1 MMRINKNMNLK
12 KITLSLSIIA
22 GLGLSNLAAAEIQPK
37 NTLTDAR
44 IKQVEYQKNNVVT
57 IVGKPFVSTQIIFGD
72 DESILDVQGGDE
84 AGWTVHIDKAL
95 LNILTIKPT
104 LFDSNTN
111 LAVVTNDKNNEKR
124 IYHFHLMMGAASKVN
139 EGEATYAIEF
149 VYPDKEKAILEK
161 TLNFLQRQK
170 DSILNVAKK
179 PSDYHWE
186 YSFSGNKTILPLH
199 VFDDG
204 QFTYLQLRPAQT
216 VPSVFAVD
224 NKQGEES
231 VVNTRIEG
239 DYLVIQQI
247 APQFTLRE
255 GEHKVASLFNDVAIK
270 KLRESGE

>member
-1 MMRINKNMNLK
+1 MKVK
-12 KITLSLSIIA
+12 KIVLGFSIIA
-22 GLGLSNLAAAEIQPK
+22 SMLLSNMAFAEIKPK
-37 NTLTDAR
+37 DTMTDDR
-44 IKQVEYQKNNVVT
+44 IKQVEFQKNNVVT
-57 IVGKPFVSTQIIFGD
+57 INGKPFVSTQIIFGD

-84 AGWTVHIDKAL
+84 AGWSVHIDKAL
-95 LNILTIKPT
+95 PNILTIKPT

-124 IYHFHLMMGAASKVN
+124 IYHFHLVMGNSNQANNTK
-139 EGEATYAIEF
+139 ATYAIEF
-149 VYPDKEKAILEK
+149 TYPDKEKAKLEA

-170 DSILNVAKK
+170 DSILNAAKK
-179 PSDYHWE
+179 PSDYHWD
-186 YSFSGNKTILPLH
+186 YSFNGNKTIMPLH

-204 QFTYLQLRPAQT
+204 QFTYLQLRPNQT

-224 NKQGEES
+224 NKEGEES

-255 GEHKVASLFNDVAIK
+255 GEHKVATVFNDADIK
-270 KLRESGE
+270 KLRENGE

>member
-1 MMRINKNMNLK
+1 MNIK
-12 KITLSLSIIA
+12 KITLVLSVIA
-22 GLGLSNLAAAEIQPK
+22 GLGLSNLAVAEIQPK

-44 IKQVEYQKNNVVT
+44 IKQVEFQKNNVVT
-57 IVGKPFVSTQIIFGD
+57 INGKPFVSTQIIFGD

-84 AGWTVHIDKAL
+84 AGWSVHIDKAL
-95 LNILTIKPT
+95 PNILTIKPT

-124 IYHFHLMMGAASKVN
+124 IYHFHLVMGSAQKAN
-139 EGEATYAIEF
+139 AGAATYAIEF
-149 VYPDKEKAILEK
+149 TYPDKEKAKLEA

-170 DSILNVAKK
+170 DSILNSAKQ
-179 PSDYHWE
+179 PSDYHWD
-186 YSFSGNKTILPLH
+186 YSFNGNKSIMPLH

-204 QFTYLQLRPAQT
+204 QFTYLQLRPNQT

-255 GEHKVASLFNDVAIK
+255 GEHKVATIFNDDDIK
-270 KLRESGE
+270 KLRENGE

>member
-1 MMRINKNMNLK
+1 MKNQIKLK
-12 KITLSLSIIA
+12 KIALSISMIA
-22 GLGLSNLAAAEIQPK
+22 GIVLSHAAFAEIKPK
-37 NTLTDAR
+37 DTLTDER
-44 IKQVEYQKNNVVT
+44 IKQVEFQKNNVVT
-57 IVGKPFVSTQIIFGD
+57 IYGKPFVSTQIIFGD

-84 AGWTVHIDKAL
+84 AGWSVHIDKAL
-95 LNILTIKPT
+95 PNILTIKPT

-124 IYHFHLMMGAASKVN
+124 IYHFHLVMQAANQANNTK
-139 EGEATYAIEF
+139 ATYAIEF
-149 VYPDKEKAILEK
+149 TYPDKEKAKLEA

-170 DSILNVAKK
+170 DSILNAAKK
-179 PSDYHWE
+179 PSDYHWD
-186 YSFSGNKTILPLH
+186 YSFNGNKTIMPLH

-204 QFTYLQLRPAQT
+204 QFTYLQLRPNQT

-224 NKQGEES
+224 NKEGEES

-255 GEHKVASLFNDVAIK
+255 GEHKVATVFNDAEIK
-270 KLRESGE
+270 KLRENGE